1 KAGRDDGSSGQ
12 LRTVRRNV
20 LRVAVGI
27 ARQGD
32 GLVSPGAWTVNLARR
47 RPNEMA
53 AVARTGLAGSYAA
66 FSEWLTSHPLAEDRP
81 FGASSVRY
89 QVARYCDY
97 LDANPWREGDP
108 LRDPAARDGAVKAYG
123 AYLQTFGTPAA
134 TIRLGLLSIG
144 HFYRFLG
151 LQATAGT
158 PGSGA

>member
-1 KAGRDDGSSGQ
+1 
-12 LRTVRRNV
+12 V